1 MLFKRRSFFGFGP
14 SIMSHAA
21 DDGDTLLQK
30 SASEG
35 TKVPGARTE
44 HTRA

>member
-1 MLFKRRSFFGFGP
+1 MAFKRRSFFGFGS
-14 SIMSHAA
+14 SIMSHTA

-35 TKVPGARTE
+35 TKVLGERTE